1 MLAINKYM
9 DIVIGVTQWPKF
21 TTSTTGCGKKRMK
34 KKNLKINYKFA
45 EIPSIPMDNL
55 KSWGRNGFYIVYRGR
70 GKKMAPTSTNG

>member
-1 MLAINKYM
+1 MWSVLPNDLNLQRQRQDVEKNE
-9 DIVIGVTQWPKF
+9 W
-21 TTSTTGCGKKRMK
+21 

-45 EIPSIPMDNL
+45 EKPSIPMDNL